1 MRRDGF
7 PARGDILWVDGIQAG
22 FTAKEG
28 RRNFGRSR
36 RACLRYMLRICNKG
50 WHRVRAYTGYNPP
63 HRRPLFASR
72 FLAFVTTQGPRRRG
86 DDKDDDDK
94 DARLPAAIVI
104 AAENCRS
111 PEAAK
116 HVPLILPPLDD
127 DCLIHEPHLDRRS
140 SPPPSP
146 RRPRRARW
154 PIART
159 SPHIPRCPSRLSPRP
174 SAPLPSTA
182 YRITATP
189 CPLSTQ
195 GHVPA
200 RLLITSVASTRH
212 PLRRSP
218 LASPSRSGTLGRGRL
233 RRHQLHLPIGR
244 DSAFHVPPLPSFTS
258 LTLSFSHLQ
267 TVVTDHDQGK
277 VGAGSR

>member
-7 PARGDILWVDGIQAG
+7 PARGDILWADRIQAG

-28 RRNFGRSR
+28 RRKFGRSR

-50 WHRVRAYTGYNPP
+50 WRRVRAYTGYNPP
-63 HRRPLFASR
+63 HRHPLFAFRFRLRHDPNDPNDRDDERRQRRSSTCRDCHSSR
-72 FLAFVTTQGPRRRG
+72 ELSISGSRQT
-86 DDKDDDDK
+86 
-94 DARLPAAIVI
+94 
-104 AAENCRS
+104 
-111 PEAAK
+111 
-116 HVPLILPPLDD
+116 LPPLDD

-140 SPPPSP
+140 SPPPSL

-154 PIART
+154 LIART

-200 RLLITSVASTRH
+200 HLLITSVASTRH
-212 PLRRSP
+212 LLRRSP
-218 LASPSRSGTLGRGRL
+218 LASPSKPGTLGRGRL

-244 DSAFHVPPLPSFTS
+244 DSAFHVPSPPGFTS
-258 LTLSFSHLQ
+258 LNPSFSHLQ
-267 TVVTDHDQGK
+267 TAVTNH
-277 VGAGSR
+277 S

>member
-1 MRRDGF
+1 MDFPPGVIYCGLIEYRPGLLRKRAGGNLGGVAERVYVTCYGF
-7 PARGDILWVDGIQAG
+7 ATRAGVAYGHTQDIIHLIG
-22 FTAKEG
+22 TL
-28 RRNFGRSR
+28 S
-36 RACLRYMLRICNKG
+36 L
-50 WHRVRAYTGYNPP
+50 PS
-63 HRRPLFASR
+63 AS
-72 FLAFVTTQGPRRRG
+72 ASVTTPTTPTTATTS
-86 DDKDDDDK
+86 DDNDG
-94 DARLPAAIVI
+94 RLPAAIVI

-140 SPPPSP
+140 SPPPSL

-154 PIART
+154 LIART

-200 RLLITSVASTRH
+200 HLLITSVASTRH
-212 PLRRSP
+212 LLRRSP
-218 LASPSRSGTLGRGRL
+218 LASPSKPGTLGRGRL

-244 DSAFHVPPLPSFTS
+244 DSAFHVPSPPGFTS
-258 LTLSFSHLQ
+258 LNPSFSHLQ
-267 TVVTDHDQGK
+267 TAVTNH
-277 VGAGSR
+277 S

>member
-1 MRRDGF
+1 MDFPSGVIDCGLIEYRPGLLRKRAGGIWGGVAERVYVTCYGFATRAGVAYGHTQDITHLIGALSLLSAFSPLSRPQRRRRRD
-7 PARGDILWVDGIQAG
+7 
-22 FTAKEG
+22 
-28 RRNFGRSR
+28 
-36 RACLRYMLRICNKG
+36 Y
-50 WHRVRAYTGYNPP
+50 
-63 HRRPLFASR
+63 
-72 FLAFVTTQGPRRRG
+72 
-86 DDKDDDDK
+86 DDDD
-94 DARLPAAIVI
+94 DDGRPPAAIVI
-104 AAENCRS
+104 AAANCRS

-127 DCLIHEPHLDRRS
+127 DYLIHEPHLDRRS

-182 YRITATP
+182 YRITATL

-218 LASPSRSGTLGRGRL
+218 LASLSSRGTSGRGRL
-233 RRHQLHLPIGR
+233 QRHQLHLLIDR
-244 DSAFHVPPLPSFTS
+244 DSAFRVPS
-258 LTLSFSHLQ
+258 LLGFISLILSLSWLQ
-267 TVVTDHDQGK
+267 AAVTYYGQGK